1 MSYIFCYKAH
11 IKYKLIVSN
20 SLNAATEDT
29 VQQMLE
35 HAFEAQ
41 TVISITH
48 RFRHIHWFDRVIVMN
63 QGRIEEVGSP
73 QELLGRPSA
82 FRALYLSEKTS
93 TA

>member
-1 MSYIFCYKAH
+1 MQTDR
-11 IKYKLIVSN
+11 SN
-20 SLNAATEDT
+20 SLDEATEDT

-48 RFRHIHWFDRVIVMN
+48 RFRHILRFDRVIVMN
-63 QGRIEEVGSP
+63 QGRIVEIGSP
-73 QELLGRPSA
+73 QELLERPSA
-82 FRALYLSEKTS
+82 FRALYLSQKTS